1 MRSKRKGHGLLNST
15 YRRLGLS
22 ARGYVKVLKVART
35 IADLAERGGVEV
47 EDIAEALQYR
57 ITS

>member
-1 MRSKRKGHGLLNST
+1 MPGKRKAMDFLNST

-35 IADLAERGGVEV
+35 IADLEEKGGVEV